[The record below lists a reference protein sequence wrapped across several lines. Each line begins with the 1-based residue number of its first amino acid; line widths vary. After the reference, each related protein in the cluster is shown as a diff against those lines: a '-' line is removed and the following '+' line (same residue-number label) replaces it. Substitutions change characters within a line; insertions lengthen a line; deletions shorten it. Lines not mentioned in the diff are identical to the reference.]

1 MLNELSYKAKLTNLK
16 LNGSCSPIR
25 LAVTQASKMAITS
38 RHAQPAFIKAKLASL
53 KLNGSCSPIRLA
65 HTQAGKMTIISRHAK
80 RAFIKSKNWL
90 A

>member
-1 MLNELSYKAKLTNLK
+1 MVKELLYKAELASLK

-25 LAVTQASKMAITS
+25 LAVTQASKLTVTPG
-38 RHAQPAFIKAKLASL
+38 HAE
-53 KLNGSCSPIRLA
+53 
-65 HTQAGKMTIISRHAK
+65 